1 VERER
6 LGFAG
11 QFGESDGEFDA
22 GSTHCNLAVAA
33 RKGIQPVD
41 DDDDDDDE

>member
-1 VERER
+1 MEREG

-22 GSTHCNLAVAA
+22 GSAHCNVAA
-33 RKGIQPVD
+33 AREVSQSVSGRR
-41 DDDDDDDE
+41 